1 MSAFNELIKGET
13 PVLVEFYAEWAPTCG
28 EVHDQLKAI
37 KADATTTLKMV
48 RIDFDKNEAVA
59 RKMGVVGVPAVIL
72 FKEGKKL
79 YSGSG
84 QIDSEEIKS
93 NL

>member
-1 MSAFNELIKGET
+1 
-13 PVLVEFYAEWAPTCG
+13 
-28 EVHDQLKAI
+28 
-37 KADATTTLKMV
+37 MV

-79 YSGSG
+79 FSGAG
-84 QIDSEEIKS
+84 LIDSDEIKS
-93 NL
+93 KI